1 MLSGKIRSKWKPG
14 TMPGISSATGEIAID
29 AAIRKKYNKIRNRTD
44 GGIHMICKPFQ
55 NITLSALGMGAMR
68 LPMKDKDHIDYEK
81 AHDILDRAYAG
92 GINYYDT
99 AYVYQGGDSERCL
112 GAWHQKYPRD
122 SFYIASKFFLD
133 DEYDVRAV
141 FEEQLERLQT
151 DYIDFYLLH
160 CITDRSADKYLSS
173 GAIEFF
179 EEQKRLGRIKYLG
192 FSSHSSPETLARIA
206 DHRAW
211 DFVQIQMNYYDWVY
225 GTAAQEYAVLESRNI
240 PIMVMEPVRGG
251 RLASLTPETEQMLK
265 SAHPDWSVASWALR
279 FVRSHPQV
287 QVILSGMSDLDQM
300 ADNLSTFTAAQ
311 GLTEAD
317 MQLLLQVLEQFKK
330 QVQVPCTACRY
341 CVPECPMGISIP
353 DYLAIYNDYKVNGA
367 GELRRMEQVES
378 EGKPTDCIG
387 CGACAGHCPQNID
400 IPAIMA
406 ELASHN

>member
-1 MLSGKIRSKWKPG
+1 
-14 TMPGISSATGEIAID
+14 
-29 AAIRKKYNKIRNRTD
+29 
-44 GGIHMICKPFQ
+44 MIYKPFQ
-55 NITLSALGMGAMR
+55 DRMISALGMGAMR
-68 LPMKDKDHIDYEK
+68 LPMKDKEYIDYEK
-81 AHDILDRAYAG
+81 AHAILDRAYAG

-112 GAWHQKYPRD
+112 GAWHQQYPRD

-251 RLASLTPETEQMLK
+251 RLAALTPETAQMLK
-265 SAHPDWSVASWALR
+265 AAHPDWSVASWALR

-287 QVILSGMSDLDQM
+287 QVILSGMSDLAQM
-300 ADNLSTFTAAQ
+300 EDNLATFAEAD
-311 GLTEAD
+311 GLTEGD
-317 MQLLLQVLEQFKK
+317 MQLLLQVLDRFKK

-353 DYLAIYNDYKVNGA
+353 DYLAIYNDFKVNGA
-367 GELRRMEQVES
+367 GALRRLEGVES

-400 IPAIMA
+400 IPAIMS
-406 ELASHN
+406 ELASHCR